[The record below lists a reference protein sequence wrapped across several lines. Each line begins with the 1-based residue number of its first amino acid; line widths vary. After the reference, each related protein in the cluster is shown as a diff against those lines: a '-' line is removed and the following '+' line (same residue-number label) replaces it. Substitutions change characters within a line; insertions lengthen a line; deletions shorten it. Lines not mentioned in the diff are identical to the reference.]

1 MISPILKITAS
12 VKKKR
17 VNILTNK
24 WVESTCKK
32 PDETN
37 LIFSPLLISCGLN
50 LYLLK
55 KVRFEKPLYERYMF
69 KPIIKIITEFTENY
83 INDVKYNIYLPERI

>member
-1 MISPILKITAS
+1 MISPILKTTAS
-12 VKKKR
+12 VKKNR

-24 WVESTCKK
+24 CVESTCKK
-32 PDETN
+32 PEDIY

-55 KVRFEKPLYERYMF
+55 KARFEKPLYERYMF
-69 KPIIKIITEFTENY
+69 KPIIKIITVFTENY

>member
-1 MISPILKITAS
+1 M
-12 VKKKR
+12 
-17 VNILTNK
+17 LTNK
-24 WVESTCKK
+24 WVESTYKK
-32 PDETN
+32 PDETY

-55 KVRFEKPLYERYMF
+55 KARFEKPLYDRYMF
-69 KPIIKIITEFTENY
+69 KPIIKIITVFTENY